1 MPMPPSPAP
10 NQASEEANDGIAR
23 APPVSAAIV
32 FRATIAI
39 HGPPNAIARI
49 ASDMLATTHDAFDFD
64 AGAGPGRHS
73 ASRPTRS
80 DLAAPSRTS
89 P

>member
-10 NQASEEANDGIAR
+10 NQASEDANAGTER

-32 FRATIAI
+32 FSATTAI

-49 ASDMLATTHDAFDFD
+49 ASDMLATTHEALDSMLALIPADD
-64 AGAGPGRHS
+64 
-73 ASRPTRS
+73 SR
-80 DLAAPSRTS
+80 
-89 P
+89 